1 MALRSE
7 DMDTNFL
14 TADPPPGYQPRTDLA
29 TEYFNTFNQI
39 CETYRPDGEGPR
51 HSSELRSSSN
61 ALRVSSAILDG
72 SPEFIS
78 TDFQLRQAEYEL
90 SERAKDEQLFSFGQ
104 PDAAGLL
111 RARARRRYHEE
122 RGLPAAT
129 SHESGYGSDEFGH
142 DSPSRYA
149 SPKGAGAGG
158 AGAAG
163 AAPYQ
168 EPYYGG
174 EWAAPYYQPPPP
186 YHHDPYAT
194 SPGAGGEASAA
205 GGAELPLP
213 PMSSFRAAAPVH
225 SPTDPMLVAKPTMQP
240 MYAGAANSAAGG
252 EGASLSSYG
261 SSPSTPV
268 HSPPPLHARLYPP
281 LKHSPHHPHHA
292 HHNGQQANWVSSGVS
307 SPPSASTPHAQ
318 LTNAVL
324 PNGHHVGVFPPPVMG
339 ARMEER
345 LDDAINRVAWG
356 WHTCSPNPSR
366 WSAIWCPIQR
376 NAKSP
381 PSQSRSRSPRP
392 QDLTS
397 TRETQINVRGDIAH
411 QRMKVM
417 MNWTPRRRRCG
428 RKRDGRPTTRG
439 KGYEYGTSTRRSR
452 SWAACA

>member
-397 TRETQINVRGDIAH
+397 TRETQINVRGDIAPPPT
-411 QRMKVM
+411 R
-417 MNWTPRRRRCG
+417 MNWTPTPRPRARESVA
-428 RKRDGRPTTRG
+428 RPTTCER
-439 KGYEYGTSTRRSR
+439 GYEYGTSTRRSR